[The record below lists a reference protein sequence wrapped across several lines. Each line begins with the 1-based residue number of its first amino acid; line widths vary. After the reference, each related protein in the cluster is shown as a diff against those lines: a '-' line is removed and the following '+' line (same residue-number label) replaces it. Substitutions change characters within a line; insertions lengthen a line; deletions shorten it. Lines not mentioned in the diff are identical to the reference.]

1 MTMKWTDREC
11 LRLVELFNDGLTDK
25 QIGIELGRTAKAI
38 ANQRNKIGLCRIST
52 TPKKPTSRPNRVKP
66 INYYID
72 CMDWP
77 FPFVKPK
84 TREISH

>member
-1 MTMKWTDREC
+1 MKWTDSES

-25 QIGIELGRTAKAI
+25 HIGIELGRTAKAI
-38 ANQRNKIGLCRIST
+38 ANQRHKIGLCRIST
-52 TPKKPTSRPNRVKP
+52 TLKKPTSRPNRVKT
-66 INYYID
+66 INSYLD

-84 TREISH
+84 TRGISL

>member
-1 MTMKWTDREC
+1 MKWTDSEC
-11 LRLVELFNDGLTDK
+11 LRLVELFNDGLTDA
-25 QIGIELGRTAKAI
+25 QIGMKIGRTAKAI
-38 ANQRNKIGLCRIST
+38 ANKRHKIGLCRIST

-66 INYYID
+66 INSYID

-84 TREISH
+84 TREIYL

>member
-1 MTMKWTDREC
+1 MKWTDSEC

-25 QIGIELGRTAKAI
+25 QIGMKIGRTAKAI
-38 ANQRNKIGLCRIST
+38 ASQRHRIGLCRIST

-66 INYYID
+66 INSYLD

-84 TREISH
+84 TREIYL